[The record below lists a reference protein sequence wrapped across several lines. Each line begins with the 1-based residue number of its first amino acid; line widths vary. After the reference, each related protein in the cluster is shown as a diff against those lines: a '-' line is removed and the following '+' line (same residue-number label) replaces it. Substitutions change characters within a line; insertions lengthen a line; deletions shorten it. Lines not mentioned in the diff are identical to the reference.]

1 MDLFELQNISF
12 AYGEKTIIDNLSLK
26 IRPGKFYGIIGPN
39 GCGKTTVLDLLC
51 RNKGPVSGRI
61 LYQGKSLTRY
71 SRKQLALEIGL
82 VPQDFNINFPFTVQ
96 EIVMMGRYPHI
107 PRFNA
112 PSAEDRRMVENTMVK
127 TDVLDF
133 KYRPVTALSGGER
146 QRVVIARALA
156 QDPAVLLLDEATS
169 SLDIGHALNLMSVA
183 AEKVAKNAQTV
194 VAVMQDIN
202 LAALFCNYLIFMKQ
216 GHIVTHGV
224 TETVLTSDTILD
236 VFEVESQVFED
247 TFSGCRHVVFKNG

>member
-1 MDLFELQNISF
+1 MFELQNIRF
-12 AYGEKTIIDNLSLK
+12 AYGEKTVIDNLSINLQ
-26 IRPGKFYGIIGPN
+26 PGKFYGIIGPN

-51 RNKGPVSGRI
+51 RNKVPVSGQI
-61 LYQGKSLTRY
+61 IYQGKSLTQY
-71 SRKQLALEIGL
+71 SQKQLALEMGL

-112 PSAEDRRMVENTMVK
+112 PSAEDRQVVENTMVK
-127 TDVLDF
+127 ADVLNF

-169 SLDIGHALNLMSVA
+169 NLDISHTLKLMSVA
-183 AEKVAKNAQTV
+183 SEKVTQNAQTV

-202 LAALFCNYLIFMKQ
+202 LASLFCNYLIFMKQ
-216 GHIVTHGV
+216 GQIVTHGA
-224 TETVLTSDTILD
+224 TDAVLTPDTIRD

-247 TFSGCRHVVFKNG
+247 AFSGCRHVVFKNQ

>member
-1 MDLFELQNISF
+1 MLFEIQNINF
-12 AYGEKTIIDNLSLK
+12 AYGDKTIIDNLSLK

-39 GCGKTTVLDLLC
+39 GCGKTTILDLLC

-61 LYQGKSLTRY
+61 LYQGKSLAHY

-82 VPQDFNINFPFTVQ
+82 VPQDFNINFPFTVR

-107 PRFNA
+107 PRFSS
-112 PSAEDRRMVENTMVK
+112 PSAEDRRMVESTMVK
-127 TDVLDF
+127 ADVMDF

-156 QDPAVLLLDEATS
+156 QNPEVLLLDEATS
-169 SLDIGHALNLMSVA
+169 NLDIGHSLKLMSVA
-183 AEKVAKNAQTV
+183 AEKVAKKAQTV

-202 LAALFCNYLIFMKQ
+202 LAALFCNYLIFMKH
-216 GHIVTHGV
+216 GRIVTHGV
-224 TETVLTSDTILD
+224 TETVLTPDTIRD
-236 VFEVESQVFED
+236 VFDVESQVFED
-247 TFSGCRHVVFKNG
+247 AFSGCRHVVFKN